1 MEASVFDVIDVMQ
14 TEATGVLDRLE
25 RVHQDAAR
33 CEHALCQR
41 RRASSKRARYA
52 RCLLL
57 FLGDI
62 PLGLLYGF
70 TLFFGLIW
78 GSFLNVVI
86 HRVPRGMSVV
96 HPPSQCPAC
105 KTPIRPWDNI
115 PLFGWLFLRGKAR
128 CCGVKVSGRYPLV
141 EAIGGLLSL
150 AIVHFIITALPPS
163 TSLARAGAIYVADL
177 ALVLGLVAAAF
188 IDFEHMILPDTI
200 TIGGTILGVATA
212 SFRDFTF
219 VDSLLGAGVGFA
231 VVFLPF
237 VVIYPL
243 IRGGAGMGLGDA
255 KLLMLAG
262 AWFGWIGAIVV
273 LCAGAVQGTLAAIGT
288 LLVQGKIEEPEAVRK
303 EREELR
309 AELEK
314 MSPEERAEAEKELAL
329 DPLMQEAG
337 EGLGQV
343 RMAFGP
349 FLVLATIE
357 FLFFGRYVIEVYVS
371 WISAES

>member
-1 MEASVFDVIDVMQ
+1 MPTKVD
-14 TEATGVLDRLE
+14 GGLGR
-25 RVHQDAAR
+25 
-33 CEHALCQR
+33 LCQR

-52 RCLLL
+52 RCPLLL
-57 FLGDI
+57 LGDF
-62 PLGLLYGF
+62 PVWLLYGF

-115 PLFGWLFLRGKAR
+115 PVFGWLFLRGRAR
-128 CCGVKVSGRYPLV
+128 CCGVKVSPRYPLV

-150 AIVHFIITALPPS
+150 AIVHMIIVALPPS
-163 TSLARAGAIYVADL
+163 TSLGRAGAIYVADL

-188 IDFEHMILPDTI
+188 IDFEHMILPDQI

-212 SFRDFTF
+212 SFREMTF
-219 VDSLLGAGVGFA
+219 IDSLLGAGVGFA
-231 VVFLPF
+231 VVFVPF

-243 IRGGAGMGLGDA
+243 VRGGAGMGLGDA

-262 AWFGWIGAIVV
+262 AWFGWVGAIIV
-273 LCAGAVQGTLAAIGT
+273 LCAGAVQGTLAAVGT
-288 LLVQGKIEEPEAVRK
+288 LLVRGKIEEPEAVRK
-303 EREELR
+303 EREEIR

-314 MSPEERAEAEKELAL
+314 MSREERAEAEKELAK
-329 DPLMQEAG
+329 DPLMEEAG
-337 EGLGQV
+337 EGVGQM

-357 FLFFGRYVIEVYVS
+357 FLLFGRQFLEVYVS
-371 WISAES
+371 WVSVDL